1 MQSSPRPAAPH
12 VDKVRASRDG
22 HAYHEAW
29 AARVALELLLPDTTL
44 RRVAI
49 EGFSVEDAA
58 TGLSQEAHDIAD
70 LVRYRGSTEAASST
84 AVEVVQDFTEN
95 NVDDLARL
103 FDCAAWQVKDACVAW
118 IRGWSSSVQ
127 SMHDCPRCVRGF
139 NRNGYGRWSSHPQR
153 DRWGGHLA
161 WHALMLIAG
170 QFLAQRP
177 VSGNPWE
184 EEPWQSWIAGELLS
198 RADGLWLADGTDL
211 FPPELRRPVVEDNS
225 SGEGGDREMASV
237 PSKPGVLSALAGL
250 KDEAL
255 GAQLI
260 VDGWWHRLTAST

>member
-1 MQSSPRPAAPH
+1 MRHFARAA
-12 VDKVRASRDG
+12 
-22 HAYHEAW
+22 
-29 AARVALELLLPDTTL
+29 L
-44 RRVAI
+44 R
-49 EGFSVEDAA
+49 S
-58 TGLSQEAHDIAD
+58 L
-70 LVRYRGSTEAASST
+70 AASLDDT
-84 AVEVVQDFTEN
+84 AEREALLERLSLVNVSPYPRAKERKSGGRGDPWARPDDVPEPEPPFRFDYDFTKG

-103 FDCAAWQVKDACVAW
+103 FDCAAWQIKDACVAW

-127 SMHDCPRCVRGF
+127 SMHDCPRSVRGF
-139 NRNGYGRWSSHPQR
+139 DRNGYGSWSSHPQR

-177 VSGNPWE
+177 VSGNSWE

-225 SGEGGDREMASV
+225 PGEVGDREMAAV
-237 PSKPGVLSALAGL
+237 PSRPGVLSALAGL

-260 VDGWWHRLTAST
+260 VDGWWP